1 MPVRGVRGAVQVN
14 DDETQAIL
22 RATRELL
29 LAVMESNPTMR
40 PEDLI
45 SVIFTVTPDLK
56 ATFPAFATRSLRGW
70 KYVPLLCASE
80 IPVPD
85 GLPRCVRV
93 LVHWNTDLP
102 ANAIRHV
109 YLGATTCLR
118 PDLVIP
124 NVDIPDLD
132 EAGIEDTSAV
142 NR

>member
-1 MPVRGVRGAVQVN
+1 VQVN

-22 RATRELL
+22 KATRELL
-29 LAVMESNPTMR
+29 LAIMEANPTLQ
-40 PEDLI
+40 PEDI
-45 SVIFTVTPDLK
+45 VSVIFTVTPDLK

-80 IPVPD
+80 IPIPD

-93 LVHWNTDLP
+93 LIHWNTDLP
-102 ANAIRHV
+102 ATAIRHT

-118 PDLVIP
+118 PDLAIP
-124 NVDIPDLD
+124 TVELPNLNGMQV
-132 EAGIEDTSAV
+132 EDTSAV